1 MKKTVVLLALCLL
14 AVFALCGCGGSDIET
29 AEGADERVADAYVN
43 AMTAFEG
50 KDSFSGFWEVSAAYA
65 CYGDDIYGSALDIS
79 DEQDEQRG
87 AIALSYIM
95 IGENPYDVDGVDL
108 IADIQAQG
116 TEGAFAIPVL
126 NFLALQA
133 AGAEMDDNTEQYF
146 IDYCCEQLS
155 TLVMGPDIG
164 GWAAV
169 ALERYMNDP
178 AYHDQIMAAI
188 DGYVAVVSNNLSVG
202 TMGSDGITY
211 GCVVMGLTSFTNAGL
226 TGYDPTSDSPWVDA
240 DPLGVMYDNLIN
252 GEENV
257 SDYYKSQYY
266 LEFVDLYRV
275 LYEDEDMAWIRCG
288 VNADRLALLMEEAEG
303 LTDNADVASALEA
316 AKAIP
321 EEELNA
327 EVPAWGK
334 IYYDLFDA
342 VNAAK

>member
-1 MKKTVVLLALCLL
+1 
-14 AVFALCGCGGSDIET
+14 
-29 AEGADERVADAYVN
+29 
-43 AMTAFEG
+43 
-50 KDSFSGFWEVSAAYA
+50 
-65 CYGDDIYGSALDIS
+65 
-79 DEQDEQRG
+79 
-87 AIALSYIM
+87 ALSYIM
-95 IGENPYDVDGVDL
+95 VGENPYDVDGVDL

-133 AGAEMDDNTEQYF
+133 AGAEISAADEQYF
-146 IDYCCEQLS
+146 IDYCCEQLG
-155 TLVMGPDIG
+155 TLVLGPDIG
-164 GWAAV
+164 GWAAI
-169 ALERYMNDP
+169 ALERYVDDP

-188 DGYVAVVSNNLSVG
+188 DSYVALVSKNLAGG

-211 GCVVMGLTSFTNAGL
+211 GCVVMGLTSFTCAGL
-226 TGYDPTSDSPWVDA
+226 DGYDPTTDSPWVDA
-240 DPLGVMYDNLIN
+240 DPLGVMYENLVN

-288 VNADRLALLMEEAEG
+288 VNADRLAALISEAEALAG
-303 LTDNADVASALEA
+303 NADVDAALAA

-327 EVPAWGK
+327 SVPSWGK

>member
-1 MKKTVVLLALCLL
+1 MKKYIVLLALCLVV
-14 AVFALCGCGGSDIET
+14 AFAFCGCGGSDIET
-29 AEGADERVADAYVN
+29 AEGADGNVANAYIDALTVY
-43 AMTAFEG
+43 EG
-50 KDSFSGFWEVSAAYA
+50 KDTFSGFWDISAGYA

-116 TEGAFAIPVL
+116 AEGAFAVPVL

-133 AGAEMDDNTEQYF
+133 AGAEISAEDEKYF

-169 ALERYMNDP
+169 ALERYIDDP
-178 AYHDQIMAAI
+178 AYHDQIMEAI
-188 DGYVAVVSNNLSVG
+188 DGYVAVVSKNLSGG

-226 TGYDPTSDSPWVDA
+226 EGYDPTIDSPWVDA
-240 DPLGVMYDNLIN
+240 DPLGVMYENLVN

-257 SDYYKSQYY
+257 SDYYKNQYY
-266 LEFVDLYRV
+266 LEFTDLYRV
-275 LYEDEDMAWIRCG
+275 LYENGDMAWIRCG
-288 VNADRLALLMEEAEG
+288 VNADRLAALIGEAETLAG
-303 LTDNADVASALEA
+303 NADVDAALAA

-327 EVPAWGK
+327 SVPSWGK